1 MNLTEI
7 QNKINTLLDGT
18 ERKIVFWYD
27 DDAEYQEDI
36 QNIVLS
42 EENKLHILTQDNWFE
57 TKLLLEVRDTESNY
71 LIYAPFKRPDDRKN
85 HLADTF
91 YYSEHFYSD
100 KIVQLCGDLGI
111 PTNCQDTVKKYKRF
125 WTSRNTQK
133 FKDLQIS
140 EYSKSAIELGIMC
153 VVASVKVL
161 SFDELLRKVI
171 LSENNG
177 ENPVL
182 KKMQYYKIHIFF
194 WNMCKNQYGYEDDN
208 PSVMRLMV
216 TMLLTYAETLTEYN
230 LPKEWKTFVSDKHND
245 NVVFIKNM
253 MNNSE
258 TCNCYDKFADMISYE
273 LKAENAIKSI
283 PLQYIVG
290 CDVFEA
296 FDQNIISWV
305 SSKIKD
311 DMLDEKIADMFIPD
325 ICKMR
330 IKDSYHYSKKYKAQ
344 YLMLLYAYRLLKQ
357 VYLYEFKPTMKEV
370 IDDYVKETYKIDTY
384 YRKFYYYMDKTGL
397 PEGFEEIKDLV
408 ENVYTNKY
416 LSGLTYKW
424 NQILTDEAYQTYP
437 YTKEEDFYHEVV
449 RAYINEG
456 HTNNNK
462 VIVIISDGMR
472 FECARELME
481 DLSLDEKCDAN
492 IGHMLS
498 VLPSETTLG
507 MASLLP
513 HKDIVVDE
521 NLGVTV
527 DGMICGN
534 SIAERDKVLKNTVP
548 NSVCLQ
554 FDDVINA
561 KTMEVRDMIQGKDL
575 IYIYHNQIDNRGEK
589 MGIENEVFNAC
600 AETIDEIHRMLIKL
614 TNDVSCTRY
623 IITADHGF
631 IYKREKL
638 EESDKIVM
646 DKKKVSLVNKRF
658 LLTLQKVNNDA
669 TTSRALTYL
678 SKLNELYVTTPK
690 GADII
695 KAPGGGQNYVHGG
708 SSLQEMIVPVIKVR
722 TAKGKQKTGFVNVEL
737 SSFNNRIT
745 SIEMKLD
752 FMQMEPVTDVVKGR
766 KLLAFFID
774 EDGNKIS
781 YDVPIIANSR
791 DTNASNRLITE
802 KFTLKSGK
810 YNRKK
815 DYYLVITD
823 MDDERIELHRYK
835 FEIDIAGTI

>member
-1 MNLTEI
+1 MDLTET
-7 QNKINTLLDGT
+7 QNKINSLLSGT

-36 QNIVLS
+36 EDIVLS
-42 EENKLHILTQDNWFE
+42 EGNKLHILTQDNWFE

-71 LIYAPFKRPDDRKN
+71 LIYGPFKRPDDREN
-85 HLADTF
+85 HLADIF
-91 YYSEHFYSD
+91 YYSGHFYSD
-100 KIVQLCGDLGI
+100 KIVQLCGDIGI
-111 PTNCQDTVKKYKRF
+111 PVECQDTVKRYKRF
-125 WTSRNTQK
+125 WTSGNTQK
-133 FKDLQIS
+133 FKNLQIS
-140 EYSKSAIELGIMC
+140 EYTKNSLELGIMC
-153 VVASVKVL
+153 VLASVKVL
-161 SFDELLRKVI
+161 SFEELLRNVI

-182 KKMQYYKIHIFF
+182 KKMEYYKIHISF
-194 WNMCKNQYGYEDDN
+194 WNMCKKQYGYEDDN

-258 TCNCYDKFADMISYE
+258 TCDCYDKFADMISYE
-273 LKAENAIKSI
+273 LKVENAINSI

-296 FDQNIISWV
+296 FDQNVISWV
-305 SSKIKD
+305 SSKIND
-311 DMLDEKIADMFIPD
+311 GMLDEKIADMSIPD
-325 ICKMR
+325 ICEMR

-344 YLMLLYAYRLLKQ
+344 YLMLLYAYHVLKK
-357 VYLYEFKPTMKEV
+357 VYLYEFKPTVKEV

-397 PEGFEEIKDLV
+397 PESFEEIKDLV

-416 LSGLTYKW
+416 LSNITYKW
-424 NQILTDEAYQTYP
+424 NQILTDEAYKTYP
-437 YTKEEDFYHEVV
+437 YTKEEDFYNDVV
-449 RAYINEG
+449 RSYMNEG
-456 HTNNNK
+456 RTNNNR

-472 FECARELME
+472 FECAREFMD

-513 HKDIVVDE
+513 HKEIVVDE
-521 NLGVTV
+521 NLGIIV
-527 DGMICGN
+527 DGLACGN
-534 SIAERDKVLKNTVP
+534 SIGERDKILKNTVP
-548 NSVCLQ
+548 NSVCLH
-554 FDDVINA
+554 FDSVINA
-561 KTMEVRDMIQGKDL
+561 KKAEVREMIQGKDL
-575 IYIYHNQIDNRGEK
+575 VYIYHNQIDNRGEK
-589 MGIENEVFNAC
+589 MGTENEVFNAC
-600 AETIDEIHRMLIKL
+600 AETIDEIHRILIKL

-623 IITADHGF
+623 IITSDHGF

-638 EESDKIVM
+638 EESDKIIM
-646 DKKKVSLVNKRF
+646 DKKKVPFVNKRF

-669 TTSRALTYL
+669 TTSRILKYL
-678 SKLNELYVTTPK
+678 SKLNTLYVTTPK

-695 KAPGGGQNYVHGG
+695 KSPGGGQNYVHGG
-708 SSLQEMIVPVIKVR
+708 SSLQEMVVPVIKVR
-722 TAKGKQKTGFVNVEL
+722 TAKGKQETGFVNVEL

-766 KLLAFFID
+766 KLLAFFAD
-774 EDGNKIS
+774 ENGNKIS
-781 YDVPIIANSR
+781 YDVPIIANNR
-791 DTNASNRLITE
+791 DTNASHRVMTE

-815 DYYLVITD
+815 DYYLVMTD

>member
-1 MNLTEI
+1 MDLTEI
-7 QNKINTLLDGT
+7 QDKINALLSGT

-36 QNIVLS
+36 KNIVLK
-42 EENKLHILTQDNWFE
+42 EGNKLHILTQDNWFE

-71 LIYAPFKRPDDRKN
+71 LIYAPFKKPDDREN

-111 PTNCQDTVKKYKRF
+111 PTDCQDIVKKYKRF
-125 WTSRNTQK
+125 WTSKNTQK

-140 EYSKSAIELGIMC
+140 EYTKNTVELGIMC
-153 VVASVKVL
+153 VLTSVKVL
-161 SFDELLRKVI
+161 SFEELLRKVI

-182 KKMQYYKIHIFF
+182 KKFEYYKIHISF
-194 WNMCKNQYGYEDDN
+194 WNMCKKQYGYKDDE
-208 PSVMRLMV
+208 PTVLHLMV

-245 NVVFIKNM
+245 NVIFIKNM

-258 TCNCYDKFADMISYE
+258 TCDCYDKFADAISYK
-273 LKAENAIKSI
+273 LKAESAIKSI
-283 PLQYIVG
+283 PLQNIIS

-296 FDQNIISWV
+296 FDRNIISWI

-311 DMLDEKIADMFIPD
+311 DMLDEKIADMSISD
-325 ICKMR
+325 ICSMR
-330 IKDSYHYSKKYKAQ
+330 IKDSYHYAKKYKSQ
-344 YLMLLYAYRLLKQ
+344 YLMLLYAYRVLKN
-357 VYLYEFKPTMKEV
+357 VSLYEFKPAMKYV
-370 IDDYVKETYKIDTY
+370 IDEYVNETYKIDTY

-397 PEGFEEIKDLV
+397 PESFEDIKDLV

-416 LSGLTYKW
+416 LSSLTYNW

-437 YTKEEDFYHEVV
+437 YTKEEDFY
-449 RAYINEG
+449 NETVHPYMDEG
-456 HTNNNK
+456 RTNNNR

-472 FECARELME
+472 FECAKELMD

-492 IGHMLS
+492 IKPMLS

-513 HKDIVVDE
+513 HKEIVVDK

-527 DGMICGN
+527 DGMSCGN
-534 SIAERDKVLKNTVP
+534 SITERDKILKNTVP

-554 FDDVINA
+554 FDSVISA
-561 KTMEVRDMIQGKDL
+561 KKAEVREMIQGKDL
-575 IYIYHNQIDNRGEK
+575 VYIYHNQIDNRGEK
-589 MGIENEVFNAC
+589 AGTENEVFDAC
-600 AETIDEIHRMLIKL
+600 AEAIDEIHRLLRKL
-614 TNDVSCTRY
+614 TDDVSCTRY
-623 IITADHGF
+623 VITADHGF

-646 DKKKVSLVNKRF
+646 DKKEVPFVNKRF
-658 LLTLQKVNNDA
+658 LLTVNKTNNDA
-669 TTSRALTYL
+669 TTSRTLTYL

-708 SSLQEMIVPVIKVR
+708 SSLQEMIVPVVKVR
-722 TAKGKQKTGFVNVEL
+722 TAKGKQETGFVNVEL
-737 SSFNNRIT
+737 SSFNNKIT
-745 SIEMKLD
+745 SIELKLD
-752 FMQMEPVTDVVKGR
+752 FMQMEPATDVVKGR
-766 KLLAFFID
+766 KLLAFFAD
-774 EDGNKIS
+774 EDGSKIS

-791 DTNASNRLITE
+791 DADASNRVMTE

-810 YNRKK
+810 YSRKK
-815 DYYLVITD
+815 DYYLILTD